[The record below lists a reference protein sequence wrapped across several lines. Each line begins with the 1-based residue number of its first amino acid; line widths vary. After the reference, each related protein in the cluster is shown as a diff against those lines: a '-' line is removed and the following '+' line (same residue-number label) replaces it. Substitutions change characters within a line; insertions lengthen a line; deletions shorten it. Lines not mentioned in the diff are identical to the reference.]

1 MRRLILISF
10 LFATFSCTT
19 LPTKPAPLKQTELFT
34 KMNRSSLVLLVNGKE
49 NGSAAFISED
59 GLAASAAHCI
69 KFRDDKLE
77 VISPVHGR
85 LPAKLQAID
94 KAHDLILLKVDTKD
108 KKIDFLKPSTSIPKT
123 LDVVYQIGSPVYRR
137 GVVQKGT
144 IARNDIYYEYYGEHH
159 KHYIEIIHVSA
170 SVQGGTSGG
179 PWVNKQG
186 EFIGIQ
192 SGTLLVGDSPSGIA
206 FMAPVHK
213 FMDIIQSRKSAQSRN
228 LDFKVLPLEAHDSG
242 TIKRYH
248 NFKSGLVV
256 SDISSESVARKG
268 GLKKWD
274 LIVAVDDIPVKS
286 TKQLLDYVRSSD
298 SKEIELTIIEIDEKK
313 SKLKNIPVEIVED
326 RIIFRNLPKKVASAQ
341 GAKARSSTTK

>member
-1 MRRLILISF
+1 MPHAGHLGCASLPEKQATLTQND
-10 LFATFSCTT
+10 LFA
-19 LPTKPAPLKQTELFT
+19 
-34 KMNRSSLVLLVNGKE
+34 KMHRSSLVLLVNGKE
-49 NGSAAFISED
+49 NGSAAFIAND

-85 LPAKLQAID
+85 MPAKLVAID
-94 KAHDLILLKVDTKD
+94 KAHDLILIKVETKD
-108 KKIDFLKPSTSIPKT
+108 KVIDFLKPSTTIPRT
-123 LDVVYQIGSPVYRR
+123 LDIVYQIGSPVYRR

-213 FMDIIQSRKSAQSRN
+213 FMDTIQNRKSAQSRN
-228 LDFKVLPLEAHDSG
+228 LDFKVLPLEAHDSE
-242 TIKRYH
+242 TIKRYN
-248 NFKSGLVV
+248 NFKTGLVV
-256 SDISSESVARKG
+256 SDISSESVA
-268 GLKKWD
+268 KKRR
-274 LIVAVDDIPVKS
+274 
-286 TKQLLDYVRSSD
+286 TKEVGSHRRNRRQSG
-298 SKEIELTIIEIDEKK
+298 KIDEATAG
-313 SKLKNIPVEIVED
+313 LCP
-326 RIIFRNLPKKVASAQ
+326 FL
-341 GAKARSSTTK
+341 